1 MTEKLICITLT
12 DRRAKL
18 VENTLNS
25 IEGIHCNEVQ
35 GAMYAFPRVSNS
47 LFCQSPCRP
56 EYSIHDGECI
66 PPTGTYLF
74 IYLVNLEVVKGII
87 AVLFGIILSYES
99 AVSIDVQYEPI

>member
-1 MTEKLICITLT
+1 MTEKLIFITLT

-35 GAMYAFPRVSNS
+35 GAMYAFPRVSYS

-56 EYSIHDGECI
+56 EYSIHDRECI
-66 PPTGTYLF
+66 PPTGTCLF
-74 IYLVNLEVVKGII
+74 FKVNLGVVKGII
-87 AVLFGIILSYES
+87 AVLFCIIIPYES
-99 AVSIDVQYEPI
+99 AISSDVEYEPI